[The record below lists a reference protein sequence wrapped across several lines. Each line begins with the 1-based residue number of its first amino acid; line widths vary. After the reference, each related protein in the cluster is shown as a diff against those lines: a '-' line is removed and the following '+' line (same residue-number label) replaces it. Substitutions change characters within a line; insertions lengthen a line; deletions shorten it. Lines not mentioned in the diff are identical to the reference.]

1 MHCLAKQVG
10 QYYRRIRSQLIGSHH
25 SSSPKL
31 DECSSTDFS
40 FASHLAALWPD
51 LIYVPCCG
59 YNSAFPQLRKFSSQ
73 FLKTTY
79 SKNPVQKK
87 SPRTFEMMERVTNS
101 GQIILQYLC
110 WDHSQQS
117 YCTNKLFGAVWWVP
131 CPFSLKWFLK
141 VTCLDI
147 PLLKFNFCS
156 TKKTLKKSHLLNRKW
171 GFKCV

>member
-1 MHCLAKQVG
+1 MGWTLEISLRLWTGVRNPLIEYITSNTDIQYEILSIRELLSNWFLMHCLAKQVG

-59 YNSAFPQLRKFSSQ
+59 YNSASPQLRKFSYQ

-87 SPRTFEMMERVTNS
+87 TRRTFEMMERVTDS

-117 YCTNKLFGAVWWVP
+117 YCTNKLFGAVW
-131 CPFSLKWFLK
+131 
-141 VTCLDI
+141 
-147 PLLKFNFCS
+147 
-156 TKKTLKKSHLLNRKW
+156 
-171 GFKCV
+171 